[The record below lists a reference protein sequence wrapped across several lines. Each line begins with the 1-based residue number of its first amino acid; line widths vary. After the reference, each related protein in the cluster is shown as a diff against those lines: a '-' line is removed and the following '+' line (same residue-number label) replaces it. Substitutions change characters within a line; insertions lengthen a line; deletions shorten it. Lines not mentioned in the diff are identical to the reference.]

1 MKIVKSGRP
10 NGFLT
15 RIVIAA
21 FILLTVGISC
31 VLYQTTK
38 HNQPGTKLSSY
49 TLNLET
55 RNAQY
60 PEDVYN
66 IAYSCLF
73 SESGSPCRQQSEKIT
88 IYPGLFSIIKL
99 SSEVTAGDYRGIRVQ
114 INGNKGKAFDLK
126 SASLQGNP
134 VFDGRDWSVFKNVK
148 GIDIRRDKKSGLV
161 VFRITSDSASFDLDC
176 SFNAPSVS
184 GTAIRYT
191 SALLFAVLFI
201 SAIFLISLFG
211 VSARVHRSGAGYR
224 DKGEKRQGGVWAAA
238 ARISLVA
245 LVFNLLFLILF
256 VCGQLFLFN
265 ELSLSAEKSGT
276 GRFMVEVSGA
286 PYFSDAAGSTSFYS
300 MKDTLI
306 RVPVRF
312 PGVRVSILSDSG
324 RDGSFSASSDAGS
337 CSVKDG
343 LLEAEGSLSC
353 RTDGDGRL
361 YLDFGGPG
369 KSAGNVIFV
378 LFAALAAAAAICAA
392 FRFMRFSSAL
402 RLMLILIMIS
412 AYITGEIC
420 MNIEFGNILF
430 YKDYLQLL
438 PDVVLRNLC
447 LIIFIFLLA
456 ELSYSRGFIC
466 SGTFLQVLLLVI
478 AYVAVD
484 WGVFQNFGVR
494 PDVSTMLSH
503 SGAGNSTFLVF
514 LESFF
519 RTSHASWMVLV
530 MLADWMLMAFSFRQ
544 RENKSLKKYLLLV
557 LLLNCIPFLKVYE
570 NLYTES
576 SFMLRK
582 DIFDIQGDSPT
593 GERQHYT
600 RDFPQYGWKP
610 ESQTI
615 DGLGRRKNVVILL
628 VESLASAYSHHF
640 SGLKGYMPEID
651 RLAAENAS
659 FINYHS
665 TGMET
670 APATYSIMT
679 GKVFFSDLDRKSPD
693 LSFEYGEALP
703 KIMNQN
709 GYSTYAIY
717 SSMDFGGLDD
727 IYRNSGFGHMYGN
740 LDPAYKGVKRYHFAS
755 VADRVLL
762 KHASDLI
769 REFDH
774 SGKPHFTFIMTSS
787 SHTPFLNPD
796 TGKSGYVEVLAYVD
810 SEIGKF
816 VRQLEKDGFFKN
828 GTLII
833 TGDHHPPFTGFA
845 PGELEKY
852 GDDLNRVPLIIID
865 RDIGKKLF
873 NNVLG
878 HDSLA
883 AIIEYLN
890 LPKVK
895 KYGYQLIP
903 FLESD
908 AERGVTVLCPM
919 LFQRHYLG
927 GIRVSGPDGE
937 QGVYDAKG
945 DRSEFTSHFLTPEQ
959 ETEVAGRVKWY
970 KLEK

>member
-1 MKIVKSGRP
+1 MKLPSSGRP
-10 NGFLT
+10 TGFYSRIIVAVFLLFTVAASCILYKTT
-15 RIVIAA
+15 R
-21 FILLTVGISC
+21 
-31 VLYQTTK
+31 Y
-38 HNQPGTKLSSY
+38 NQPGSQLSSY
-49 TLNLET
+49 SLKLEA
-55 RNAQY
+55 RGFDIH
-60 PEDVYN
+60 EYN
-66 IAYSCLF
+66 FVYSCLF
-73 SESGSPCRQQSEKIT
+73 SDSGSPCREQNARQT
-88 IYPGLFSIIKL
+88 IYYALFAIVNL
-99 SSEVTAGDYRGIRVQ
+99 SADVTAGNYRGMRVK
-114 INGNKGKAFDLK
+114 INGSKGQSFELK
-126 SASLQGNP
+126 SVTLQGEQ
-134 VFDGRDWSVFKNVK
+134 VFDGQDYSVFKNVK
-148 GIDIRRDKKSGLV
+148 GFKISQDRKSGLV
-161 VFRITSDSASFDLDC
+161 VFKIESDSASFDLDC
-176 SFNAPSVS
+176 SFNAPGVS

-191 SALLFAVLFI
+191 SALLFTVLFI

-211 VSARVHRSGAGYR
+211 VSARIHSSGVR
-224 DKGEKRQGGVWAAA
+224 NREKGKNEQGGVLAAA
-238 ARISLVA
+238 VRISLVA
-245 LVFNLLFLILF
+245 LVFDLLFLILF
-256 VCGQLFLFN
+256 VCGQLFVFN
-265 ELSLSAEKSGT
+265 EFSLSAEKSGS
-276 GRFMVEVSGA
+276 GRFMVEVSGT
-286 PYFSDAAGSTSFYS
+286 PYFGDSAGSTSFYS

-306 RVPVRF
+306 RVPSRF
-312 PGVRVSILSDSG
+312 PGVRISMISESG
-324 RDGSFSASSDAGS
+324 GNSGFSASSPAGS
-337 CSVKDG
+337 CTVNDG
-343 LLEAEGSLSC
+343 LLEAHGSISC

-709 GYSTYAIY
+709 
-717 SSMDFGGLDD
+717 
-727 IYRNSGFGHMYGN
+727 
-740 LDPAYKGVKRYHFAS
+740 
-755 VADRVLL
+755 
-762 KHASDLI
+762 
-769 REFDH
+769 
-774 SGKPHFTFIMTSS
+774 
-787 SHTPFLNPD
+787 
-796 TGKSGYVEVLAYVD
+796 
-810 SEIGKF
+810 
-816 VRQLEKDGFFKN
+816 
-828 GTLII
+828 TLI
-833 TGDHHPPFTGFA
+833 P
-845 PGELEKY
+845 
-852 GDDLNRVPLIIID
+852 
-865 RDIGKKLF
+865 
-873 NNVLG
+873 
-878 HDSLA
+878 
-883 AIIEYLN
+883 
-890 LPKVK
+890 
-895 KYGYQLIP
+895 
-903 FLESD
+903 
-908 AERGVTVLCPM
+908 
-919 LFQRHYLG
+919 
-927 GIRVSGPDGE
+927 
-937 QGVYDAKG
+937 
-945 DRSEFTSHFLTPEQ
+945 
-959 ETEVAGRVKWY
+959 
-970 KLEK
+970 